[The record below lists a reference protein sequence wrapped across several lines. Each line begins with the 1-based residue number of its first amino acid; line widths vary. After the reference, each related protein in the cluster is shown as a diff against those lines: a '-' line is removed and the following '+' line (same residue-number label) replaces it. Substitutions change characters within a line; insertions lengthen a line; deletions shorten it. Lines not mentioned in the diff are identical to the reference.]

1 MKKMPRIGGKNPHED
16 FTRDDEN
23 PVMKTNKMC
32 YSFICYHNLY
42 TIVHENTDT
51 GVCRP
56 QIDADYW
63 SFYGLLFSGP
73 RYKKN
78 QG

>member
-1 MKKMPRIGGKNPHED
+1 MYQTRLQTIWILMKKMPRIGGKNPHED

-23 PVMKTNKMC
+23 PVMKTNK
-32 YSFICYHNLY
+32 
-42 TIVHENTDT
+42 
-51 GVCRP
+51 
-56 QIDADYW
+56 IDADYW